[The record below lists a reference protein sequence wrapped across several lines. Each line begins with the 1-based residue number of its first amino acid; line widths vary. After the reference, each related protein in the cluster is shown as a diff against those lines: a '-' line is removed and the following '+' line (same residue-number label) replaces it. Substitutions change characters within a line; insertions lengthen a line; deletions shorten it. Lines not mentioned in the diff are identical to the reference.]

1 MFYLNSSLS
10 FFNFTLSYVIT
21 VSVYR
26 FKISLSILYKKV
38 SKIKLILTKYINY
51 KTLIIITSGGFFYIT
66 RRYYVLIYKNFFNTL
81 FIMLLFFL
89 FFYFLTYKSVFIFF
103 NLMRKK
109 SFLLSNLITR

>member
-66 RRYYVLIYKNFFNTL
+66 RRYYVLIYKNFFYVY
-81 FIMLLFFL
+81 FI
-89 FFYFLTYKSVFIFF
+89 KSVFFKVFNFIRKNRFLRFLIIFVKGF
-103 NLMRKK
+103 FKIKRI
-109 SFLLSNLITR
+109 F